1 MKLKIWSW
9 RNLKCQKFEVE
20 EIWSWRNFKL
30 KKLEVEKIWSWKNL
44 KLKKFEVDEIWS
56 WKIWSWRNLKL
67 KKFEVKK
74 FEVEEIWSWQILI
87 WKIWSWRNLK
97 FGSGSNPFWNVSI
110 LRPFGAIFGVGIGFK
125 NFFGTLYNHLQ
136 HSFKGQNI
144 FWFGPIWNFL
154 RFLVFLGYFWG
165 WGQFQKLFW
174 DLPI

>member
-1 MKLKIWSW
+1 M
-9 RNLKCQKFEVE
+9 
-20 EIWSWRNFKL
+20 
-30 KKLEVEKIWSWKNL
+30 
-44 KLKKFEVDEIWS
+44 KLKKFEVGE
-56 WKIWSWRNLKL
+56 IWSWRNLKL
-67 KKFEVKK
+67 MKFEVEK

-97 FGSGSNPFWNVSI
+97 FGLGSNPFWNVSI

-154 RFLVFLGYFWG
+154 RFWVFLGYFWG